1 MADSK
6 KSTSRKFPVI
16 ALAGVA
22 VAIAAGAGGAWL
34 LMPRGALATGG
45 ATVATAT
52 ATAAPPAKPVF
63 LKLDR
68 SP

>member
-16 ALAGVA
+16 TLAGVV

-34 LMPRGALATGG
+34 LMPRGALATAG
-45 ATVATAT
+45 ATVATT
-52 ATAAPPAKPVF
+52 TAAPPAKPVF

>member
-52 ATAAPPAKPVF
+52 AAPPAKPVF